1 MNPSV
6 KAALILVVVFVIGG
20 LSGFV
25 ASKQLGGRP
34 TRTIGPGLDPFRM
47 ERGVI
52 EHIENRLSNQYQFT
66 EEQRLGV
73 RTILEDSQKLYES
86 LYQDTRPSL
95 DQIRRAQQAAIR
107 ELMTDEQKEK
117 FSKWLEE
124 RRKRWEARG
133 GSRGDR
139 GPRNGERSGSRPEKM
154 KGPHSEETGESNEN

>member
-6 KAALILVVVFVIGG
+6 KAALILVIVFAIGG

-52 EHIENRLSNQYQFT
+52 EHIENRLSNQYDLT
-66 EEQRLGV
+66 EEQQMGIRK
-73 RTILEDSQKLYES
+73 ILDDSQKLYET
-86 LYQDTRPSL
+86 LYLDTRPSL

-107 ELMTDEQKEK
+107 ELMTDEQQVK
-117 FSKWLEE
+117 FEKWLEE
-124 RRKRWEARG
+124 RRKRWEERG
-133 GSRGDR
+133 GRGER
-139 GPRNGERSGSRPEKM
+139 GPRNGERGERPPRM
-154 KGPHSEETGESNEN
+154 KEPTNESSGESNQN